1 MSAQEPEIKIELDRS
16 CGSDSSSCCASL
28 GDIQGA
34 KKDRL
39 NAGLRSI
46 AIWCMD
52 RANGQHDTDT
62 TLTMLEKK
70 AAALRGRV
78 IAAGWAEIDRKNAAS
93 RHNANVHGPLP

>member
-28 GDIQGA
+28 GEIQGA

-39 NAGLRSI
+39 NAGLLSL
-46 AIWCMD
+46 AEWCAA
-52 RANGQHDTDT
+52 RASGEHDTDT

-70 AAALRGRV
+70 ATALRGRV
-78 IAAGWAEIDRKNAAS
+78 IAAGWAEIDRKNALS
-93 RHNANVHGPLP
+93 RHNA